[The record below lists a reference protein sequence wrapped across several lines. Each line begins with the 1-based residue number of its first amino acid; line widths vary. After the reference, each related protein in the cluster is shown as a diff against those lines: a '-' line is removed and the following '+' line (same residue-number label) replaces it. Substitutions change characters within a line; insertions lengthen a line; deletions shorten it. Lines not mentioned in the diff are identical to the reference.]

1 MNKKNNEIYDDDSI
15 DLIELLS
22 KIWKSKIFIAK
33 TTFIFTL
40 FGIIFSLSLKNI
52 YTASSV
58 FYPHYQTNELS
69 QNQGLRG
76 LAGLAGINLSSQ
88 GISAENIP
96 PTLYPNI
103 ISSTEFKIEILN
115 SEINLNGN
123 LTTFRDYLFGKNN
136 IISLKKIL
144 AYPIKLISRL
154 INTNKIES
162 EVEGINI
169 LQLSEDEYNL
179 HENLLNIIFLE
190 LNEKEGFI
198 KLNVRDNDPL
208 IASQIAKIANELLQK
223 NIIDFKL
230 KNIKDTYEFVNS
242 QFEIA
247 KYNFYKLQDS
257 LAIFSDKNR
266 NIKSDLFLNQF
277 SRIESEY
284 LIAKNIYNELALNKE
299 KTAIEVKKN
308 TPIFTI
314 IEPVVVPNE
323 KSDPKRFLIIIIFTF
338 MGISIS
344 SIYTLIKSSL
354 NEIWTE
360 IKK

>member
-1 MNKKNNEIYDDDSI
+1 MNKKSNEIYNDDSI

-22 KIWKSKIFIAK
+22 KIWKSKVFIVK
-33 TTFIFTL
+33 TTTLFTL
-40 FGIIFSLSLKNI
+40 IGIFYSLSLKNI

-58 FYPHYQTNELS
+58 FYPHYQNNDLS

-76 LAGLAGINLSSQ
+76 LAGLAGINIGSQ
-88 GISAENIP
+88 STSENIP

-103 ISSTEFKIEILN
+103 ISSTEFKIEILDSKIN
-115 SEINLNGN
+115 SNGKK
-123 LTTFRDYLFGKNN
+123 TTYREYLLSKNDG
-136 IISLKKIL
+136 ISLKKIL
-144 AYPIKLISRL
+144 KYPISFIFKLIS
-154 INTNKIES
+154 INKIES
-162 EVEGINI
+162 EIENINV
-169 LQLSEDEYNL
+169 LQLSNEEYML
-179 HENLLNIIFLE
+179 HKTLLDVIFLE

-198 KLNVRDNDPL
+198 KLSIKDSNPS

-230 KNIKDTYEFVNS
+230 KNIKDTYEFVDS
-242 QFEIA
+242 QLEIA
-247 KYNFYKLQDS
+247 KKNFYKIQDS
-257 LAIFSDKNR
+257 LAIFNDRNM

-277 SRIESEY
+277 SRIEAEY
-284 LIAKNIYNELALNKE
+284 IISKNIYNELAINKE

-323 KSDPKRFLIIIIFTF
+323 KSDPKRSLIVI
-338 MGISIS
+338 
-344 SIYTLIKSSL
+344 IYTLLGFLIASSYTLTKSSFYK
-354 NEIWTE
+354 IWTE

>member
-1 MNKKNNEIYDDDSI
+1 MNKKSKEIYDDDSI
-15 DLIELLS
+15 DIIELLS
-22 KIWKSKIFIAK
+22 QIWKSKIFIVK
-33 TTFIFTL
+33 TTIFFAL
-40 FGIIFSLSLKNI
+40 IGIIYSLSLNNA

-58 FYPHYQTNELS
+58 FYPHYQTSEIS

-76 LAGLAGINLSSQ
+76 LAGLAGIDLGSQ
-88 GISAENIP
+88 QGSEIIP

-103 ISSTEFKIEILN
+103 ISSTEFKIEILD
-115 SEINLNGN
+115 SKINLDGKK
-123 LTTFRDYLFGKNN
+123 TTFREYLLSKNN
-136 IISLKKIL
+136 TISLKKIL
-144 AYPIKLISRL
+144 SYPLTLIFKFKNINIIK
-154 INTNKIES
+154 S

-169 LQLSEDEYNL
+169 LQLSEEEYNL
-179 HENLLNIIFLE
+179 HKKLIDIIFLE

-198 KLNVRDNDPL
+198 KLSVRDNAPL

-230 KNIKDTYEFVNS
+230 KNIKDTYKFINS
-242 QFEIA
+242 QLEIA
-247 KYNFYKLQDS
+247 KNNFYKLQDS
-257 LAIFSDKNR
+257 LAIFNDRNI
-266 NIKSDLFLNQF
+266 NIKSDLFLNQY

-284 LIAKNIYNELALNKE
+284 LITKNIYNELAINKE

-323 KSDPKRFLIIIIFTF
+323 KSDPKRSLIVI
-338 MGISIS
+338 
-344 SIYTLIKSSL
+344 IYTFLGFVIASSYTLLKSSFY
-354 NEIWTE
+354 EIWRI